1 MSRAALNSSWPLP
14 GSMPTA
20 SPFGFSLLAGE
31 TGGVAA
37 AAVVS
42 AGARLRV
49 TLGGAALLER
59 CVTFGSRDVS
69 RGVPGPESC
78 EAPTEGPDS
87 TELPGRLELSVGLG
101 SAPAGLSTLFEL
113 PVSEPLPLAAG

>member
-1 MSRAALNSSWPLP
+1 
-14 GSMPTA
+14 MPMA

-37 AAVVS
+37 AAAVS

-49 TLGGAALLER
+49 TLGRVAVLER

-69 RGVPGPESC
+69 RGVPEPESC
-78 EAPTEGPDS
+78 EAPPEVPDS

-101 SAPAGLSTLFEL
+101 LAPAGISALFEL